1 MASKYEKMVGQMIQ
15 GILVSDYKR
24 EVRTSKKTG
33 KTYYKYMVQLNNVE
47 WVTTTKFNKMLQ
59 EQPQE
64 QPKPKKAQ
72 PKRAKKG
79 VWFYQ
84 GQWYG
89 KRDFKKLIATDDDAW
104 HHWGMMLHM
113 SNAMYTAA
121 KEARST
127 ADSLIKIFNEH
138 DNLNVYCQQI
148 YDSPEEYYQD
158 WFDFEMKQLDGWV
171 ERTCRFDFAGLP
183 DDMMEACKDTLKVTF
198 IEEFSRAFKPYVFE
212 HWSELQER
220 QRQAW
225 YSRQG
230 ENFEQ
235 YWERKNLGST
245 RRYGRNEYDD
255 QFAGLDMKGIKRL
268 HRKLSKQLHPDLGGS
283 QAEFIKMQE
292 AYERAVA

>member
-113 SNAMYTAA
+113 SHATYIASDR
-121 KEARST
+121 ARST

-158 WFDFEMKQLDGWV
+158 WFNFEMEHLDGWV
-171 ERTCRFDFAGLP
+171 ERTCRFNFAGLP
-183 DDMMEACKDTLKVTF
+183 DDMIEACKDTLKVAF
-198 IEEFSRAFKPYVFE
+198 IEELTRAFKPYVFE
-212 HWSELQER
+212 HWSELQDR

-230 ENFEQ
+230 KGFEE

-268 HRKLSKQLHPDLGGS
+268 HRKLSKQLHPDLGGN
-283 QAEFIKMQE
+283 QEEFIKMQE

>member
-1 MASKYEKMVGQMIQ
+1 MASKYEKMVGQVIN

-24 EVRTSKKTG
+24 EVKVSQKTG
-33 KTYYKYMVQLNNVE
+33 RKYYKYMVKADGQ
-47 WVTTTKFNKMLQ
+47 WVTTAKFKKMIDQ
-59 EQPQE
+59 IKEQPQ
-64 QPKPKKAQ
+64 PKKAK

-84 GQWYG
+84 GQWIG
-89 KRDFKKLIATDDDAW
+89 KREFNKLIATDNEFW
-104 HHWGMMLHM
+104 HHWALMLHM
-113 SNAMYTAA
+113 SHASYIATDR
-121 KEARST
+121 ARSA
-127 ADSLIKIFNEH
+127 ADSLIKIFDES
-138 DNLNVYCQQI
+138 DNLNVHCQQI

-158 WFDFEMKQLDGWV
+158 WFNFEMERIDDWV
-171 ERTCRFDFAGLP
+171 ETTCRFNFAGLP
-183 DDMMEACKDTLKVTF
+183 DDMIETCKDVLKITF

-212 HWSELQER
+212 HWNELQER

-230 ENFEQ
+230 DNFEQ

-268 HRKLSKQLHPDLGGS
+268 HRKLSKQLHPDLGGN